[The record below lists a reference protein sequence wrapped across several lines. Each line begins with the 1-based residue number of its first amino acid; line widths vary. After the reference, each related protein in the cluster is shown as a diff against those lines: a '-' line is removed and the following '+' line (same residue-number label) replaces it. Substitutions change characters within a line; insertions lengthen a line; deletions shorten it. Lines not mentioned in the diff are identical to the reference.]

1 MVLEQHKYK
10 DELLIYLS
18 NLSTPTFTESSPVT
32 KTSSGSS
39 DNTENPWGEV
49 FNKLKETSAF
59 VYLDSPIVIGNGLCD
74 SVYNIFDN
82 FWKNGEIVMLVC

>member
-1 MVLEQHKYK
+1 MVLGQHK
-10 DELLIYLS
+10 YLS

-59 VYLDSPIVIGNGLCD
+59 VYLDSPVVIGSGLCD